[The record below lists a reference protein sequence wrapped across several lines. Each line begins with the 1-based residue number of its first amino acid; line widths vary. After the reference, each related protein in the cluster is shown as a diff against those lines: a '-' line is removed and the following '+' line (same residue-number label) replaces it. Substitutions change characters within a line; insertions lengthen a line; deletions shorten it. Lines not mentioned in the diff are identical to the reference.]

1 MGFAELMELCPQ
13 PQLFQSSAPT
23 NTEAIPCCVSSA
35 FIALLQKTQL
45 SNSWEPGVAYVSFNH
60 PLSFLIKALNR
71 TGSWHDLILFVFIFV
86 YCHSLIGKKLNR
98 NKAFAFFL
106 LGLPS
111 WCLSWSMGNELIW
124 IILMHLIGGAWVS
137 KGKEQPKP
145 RVSSLECLSKQDSK
159 PASKQAG
166 RHQASSITHISALL
180 EMVCMQ
186 ELDCWEPKGI
196 HNIPFGMY
204 SCGVEVRLLAGS
216 RCRL

>member
-1 MGFAELMELCPQ
+1 MGFAELMELCPE

-23 NTEAIPCCVSSA
+23 NTEPIPCCVSSA

-71 TGSWHDLILFVFIFV
+71 TGSWHDFILFVFIFV

-98 NKAFAFFL
+98 NKVFAFFL

-111 WCLSWSMGNELIW
+111 WCVSWSMGNELIW
-124 IILMHLIGGAWVS
+124 IILMHLTGGAWVS

-145 RVSSLECLSKQDSK
+145 RVSSLECLSKQASK

-166 RHQASSITHISALL
+166 RQAGTRQVVSLIYLPFWKWCACKSWIVGSLRESTTFLL
-180 EMVCMQ
+180 EC
-186 ELDCWEPKGI
+186 
-196 HNIPFGMY
+196 IPVG
-204 SCGVEVRLLAGS
+204 
-216 RCRL
+216 